1 MVLVN
6 TSGIKSL
13 KYHMITNIISC
24 LCKKKLHKLDGSCM
38 IPYFFPRRLHW
49 TGLLKFACSL
59 VGKHI
64 LPSGGSMVV
73 IYLMVES
80 VKKGTFTKHKCIALF
95 CLINPS
101 CLFNQ
106 IFILPSVDGRNP
118 AHQLRLV
125 VYPIIYKVLA
135 PSKRW
140 FSPRISEAS
149 TVSPARFPE
158 RSQGIP
164 NKALVDLFGSSL
176 PKEQQANR
184 DQLSQL
190 KIKPNY
196 PGCF

>member
-1 MVLVN
+1 
-6 TSGIKSL
+6 
-13 KYHMITNIISC
+13 
-24 LCKKKLHKLDGSCM
+24 M
-38 IPYFFPRRLHW
+38 IPYFFPRRLNW

-64 LPSGGSMVV
+64 LPSGGSMV

-118 AHQLRLV
+118 AHQL
-125 VYPIIYKVLA
+125 IGSSSHYKVLA
-135 PSKRW
+135 PSQRW
-140 FSPRISEAS
+140 VFSPDFWLPS

-164 NKALVDLFGSSL
+164 NKAFVDFFGSSL
-176 PKEQQANR
+176 PKEQNR
-184 DQLSQL
+184 
-190 KIKPNY
+190 KPQTVTS
-196 PGCF
+196 